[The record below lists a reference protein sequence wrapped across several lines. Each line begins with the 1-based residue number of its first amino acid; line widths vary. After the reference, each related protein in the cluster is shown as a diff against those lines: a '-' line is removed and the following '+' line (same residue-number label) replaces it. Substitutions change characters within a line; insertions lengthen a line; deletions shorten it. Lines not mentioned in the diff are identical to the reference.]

1 MKHWTESTIK
11 GAEECKDRF
20 NLSDLFLQAYTK
32 GRYNDSNWIKSWM
45 MQSIDS
51 ANPQRL
57 RIPLNMSTKKMML
70 LVIKLSKNAT
80 NVLGDYTLELRKV
93 TNDDIYTQTHTRG
106 KSTTGK
112 YAKDNLDGQSLF
124 LNWSYDIVEIT
135 GSVGVTTDKVPN
147 ERKVNAIAYYGI
159 NTDKTN
165 VKFFGEDVF
174 IKFIEIAD
182 GFDNIAIPKPNE
194 TIPDNFYTA
203 FYRMIKSS
211 FIGYEETL
219 LKPRLGNYI
228 IPVSYP
234 EGDEYNAG
242 LSPYISLSEDL
253 FLSKIIRSIKS
264 KKNSTSDNY
273 SNIETSQHYYPADAP
288 GKMRGLNVRY
298 FYSPNSNRKTEKK
311 QQLTLAEFNYAY
323 LRNIANACF
332 DEDFSSVN
340 QLVDFYFSNVYPNF
354 SECLLIGYKN
364 QFSGFAETSKQD
376 LYEFYSTAVSGIS
389 SARKPIDNVRLSI
402 IINTLSLPFWS
413 FNNDVVDC
421 NDDIRGK
428 GNVSIYPFPISFR
441 FGFATSG
448 QVSSD
453 WDIFDETN
461 NVYIRFVD

>member
-20 NLSDLFLQAYTK
+20 NLCDLFLQAYTK

-45 MQSIDS
+45 MQSIDA

-57 RIPLNMSTKKMML
+57 RIPLNMGTKKMML
-70 LVIKLSKNAT
+70 LAVRTSKNQ
-80 NVLGDYTLELRKV
+80 NDVLGDYTLELRKV
-93 TNDDIYTQTHTRG
+93 TNDAIYTQTHTRG
-106 KSTTGK
+106 KSTSGK
-112 YAKDNLDGQSLF
+112 SVKYNLDGTVTWIS
-124 LNWSYDIVEIT
+124 WSYDIVEIT
-135 GSVGVTTDKVPN
+135 AGDDLTTDKVPN
-147 ERKVNAIAYYGI
+147 ERKVNAMIYSGI
-159 NTDKTN
+159 DSGKT
-165 VKFFGEDVF
+165 VIKFFGEDVY

-194 TIPDNFYTA
+194 VIPSNFYTA
-203 FYRMIKSS
+203 FYGMIKSS
-211 FIGYEETL
+211 FIGYEEVL
-219 LKPRLGNYI
+219 LKPRLGSYI

-234 EGDEYNAG
+234 ESDEFDAG

-253 FLSKIIRSIKS
+253 FLSRIVRSIKS

-273 SNIETSQHYYPADAP
+273 SNVETSQHYYPTESA
-288 GKMRGLNVRY
+288 GKIKGLNIRY
-298 FYSPNSNRKTEKK
+298 FAAANSNRKTEQK
-311 QQLTLAEFNYAY
+311 QQYVLPEFGYTY
-323 LRNIANACF
+323 LRNVANTCF
-332 DEDFSSVN
+332 NEDFSSVN
-340 QLVDFYFSNVYPNF
+340 QLVDFYFSQVYSDY

-376 LYEFYSTAVSGIS
+376 LYEFYSTALSGS
-389 SARKPIDNVRLSI
+389 SIARKPIDNIRLSI

-421 NDDIRGK
+421 NDSIRGK
-428 GNVSIYPFPISFR
+428 GNVSIYPFPISIR
-441 FGFATSG
+441 FGFATTG

-461 NVYIRFVD
+461 NVYIRFVN

>member
-51 ANPQRL
+51 DNPQRL

-70 LVIKLSKNAT
+70 LVVKLSKSASG
-80 NVLGDYTLELRKV
+80 VLGDYTLELRKV
-93 TNDDIYTQTHTRG
+93 TNDAPYTQTHTRG

-124 LNWSYDIVEIT
+124 INWSYDIVEIT
-135 GSVGVTTDKVPN
+135 GGADLTTDKVPN
-147 ERKVNAIAYYGI
+147 ERKVNAMVYSG
-159 NTDKTN
+159 TDEGKAV
-165 VKFFGEDVF
+165 VKFFGENVY

-194 TIPDNFYTA
+194 IIPSNFYTA
-203 FYRMIKSS
+203 FYGMIKSS

-234 EGDEYNAG
+234 EYDDTNVG

-264 KKNSTSDNY
+264 KKNSSTDNY
-273 SNIETSQHYYPADAP
+273 SNVETSQNYYPTESS
-288 GKMRGLNVRY
+288 GKIKGLNVRY

-311 QQLTLAEFNYAY
+311 QQYVLAESGYTYF
-323 LRNIANACF
+323 RNIVNACF

-340 QLVDFYFSNVYPNF
+340 QLVDFYFSQVYPDYT
-354 SECLLIGYKN
+354 ECLLIGYKN
-364 QFSGFAETSKQD
+364 QFSGYAETSKQD
-376 LYEFYSTAVSGIS
+376 LYEFYSTAVSGTS
-389 SARKPIDNVRLSI
+389 TSRKPIDNIRLSI

-413 FNNDVVDC
+413 FNNDCVDC
-421 NDDIRGK
+421 NDDIKGK
-428 GNVSIYPFPISFR
+428 GNVSIYPFPISVR
-441 FGFATSG
+441 FGFATTG

-461 NVYIRFVD
+461 NVYIRFVN